1 MKNSAINK
9 LIQLILLGVFTFTTS
24 CTRRDLELP
33 SEEGAVNITFDWA
46 NLYPGEVMPSG
57 MKIYF
62 YGSNGSVITRDCSG
76 SGYSGTLPPDTYNV
90 LVYNTGS
97 SNVNYGSLDSYANAS
112 VSALSATKSSY
123 ISQPSYAY
131 GVGLPDFT
139 VFSGRTATTTMKP
152 LAFVKKAKIK
162 IGFTGNMSAVSSCNC
177 AIDGLAD
184 AVKIATGE
192 VQGITSAVSFTPAAI
207 PGGYESAIS
216 FFGRTS
222 AASNNISIVLNFTGG
237 GSQTVNVDISSA
249 LSKLSST
256 VIAVDINLTI
266 DVTGSVT
273 AGFSATL
280 KDWSAVN
287 RDVTVV

>member
-33 SEEGAVNITFDWA
+33 SGEGTVNITFDWA

-76 SGYSGTLPPDTYNV
+76 SSYSGTLPVDTYNV
-90 LVYNTGS
+90 LVYNTGA
-97 SNVNYGSLDSYANAS
+97 SNVNYNNLDSYANAS
-112 VSALSATKSSY
+112 ASALSATKSNY

-131 GVGLPDFT
+131 GVGLPGFK
-139 VFSGRTATTTMKP
+139 VSPYQTATTTMKP
-152 LAFVKKAKIK
+152 LPFIKKADIK
-162 IGFTGNMSAVSSCNC
+162 IVFTGNMSAVSSCNC

-192 VQGITSAVSFTPAAI
+192 VQGIASAVSFTPAVI

-216 FFGRTS
+216 FFGHTP
-222 AASNNISIVLNFTGG
+222 AASNNISVVLNFTGG

-249 LSKLSST
+249 LSKLSPT

-266 DVTGSVT
+266 DVTGSVA

-280 KDWSAVN
+280 KDWTVVN
-287 RDVTVV
+287 RDVTIV